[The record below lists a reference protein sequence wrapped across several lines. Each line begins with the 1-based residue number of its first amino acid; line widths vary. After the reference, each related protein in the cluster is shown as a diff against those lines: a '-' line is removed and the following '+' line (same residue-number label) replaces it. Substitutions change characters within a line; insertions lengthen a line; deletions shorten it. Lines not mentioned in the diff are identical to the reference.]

1 MEVDMENR
9 DNFVDVKIEQ
19 ELQASYLDYAMSVII
34 GRALPDI
41 RDGLKPV
48 QRRILYAMLELGM
61 EPNKPYKKSARVV
74 GEVLGKYHPHG
85 DAPVYE
91 ALVRMVQNFTLR
103 YPLVDGHG
111 NFGSIDGDEPAA
123 MRYTEVKLAPIA
135 MELLKDIDKDTV
147 DFMPNFDES
156 LKEPVVLPAGF
167 PNVLVNG
174 SSGIAVGM
182 ATNIPPHNLKEVI
195 DALIYLIDHPEA
207 TVGDLMRYLPGPDFP
222 SGGIIRGKKGII
234 DTYTT
239 GRGRITLE
247 GKTEIEEHRGRK
259 NLVIKELPY
268 QVNKAVLIEKIAG
281 LIKEHKITGVQNIRD
296 ESDRE
301 GMRVVIELKKEAVP
315 QVVIN
320 QLYKHTAL
328 RITYGSIMLVIS
340 DGVPKVMPLDEML
353 REFLEFRKDVV
364 RRRTTF
370 DLNKAKSRAHIL
382 EGLLI
387 ALDHID
393 EIISLIRSSKDVD
406 AARRGLMENFDLS
419 KEQAQAILDL
429 RLQRL
434 TALEREKVEE
444 EYKEVTDTIRHLE
457 AILADEALLLGV
469 IREELSLISRKFH
482 QPRRT
487 IIGED
492 IESETD
498 EEDLLHNVDILITLT
513 ERGYIK
519 RLPLD
524 TYRKQR
530 RGGKG
535 IIGMETK
542 DDRVSKTIAAKEL
555 DKILFFSDRGLVYQ
569 LKGYQIPVSSRQAR
583 GTSIS
588 LILPVKDE
596 EKITAI
602 FPVPEDLDTFGKIV
616 MVTSKGTIKLA
627 NLKEYVD
634 PPNRGKIAISLQDG
648 DSLVGVE
655 ALMGDEDLILV
666 SNKGQLARF
675 SVDSLREMGRTARGV
690 RGMRLD
696 PDDFVI
702 DVETFEPGK
711 YLLFITKAGYG
722 VKIALDDIPQKKSR
736 GIKGVKGLKFR
747 KGDGLAD
754 ILKVGEDDEI
764 VIVTALGKTIRIA
777 VKGIRQIGRNNGVGM
792 KIMSLDDGD
801 YVQSAALVENELEDE
816 I

>member
-1 MEVDMENR
+1 MENR

-542 DDRVSKTIAAKEL
+542 DDRVSKTIAA
-555 DKILFFSDRGLVYQ
+555 
-569 LKGYQIPVSSRQAR
+569 
-583 GTSIS
+583 
-588 LILPVKDE
+588 
-596 EKITAI
+596 
-602 FPVPEDLDTFGKIV
+602 
-616 MVTSKGTIKLA
+616 
-627 NLKEYVD
+627 
-634 PPNRGKIAISLQDG
+634 
-648 DSLVGVE
+648 
-655 ALMGDEDLILV
+655 
-666 SNKGQLARF
+666 
-675 SVDSLREMGRTARGV
+675 
-690 RGMRLD
+690 
-696 PDDFVI
+696 
-702 DVETFEPGK
+702 
-711 YLLFITKAGYG
+711 
-722 VKIALDDIPQKKSR
+722 
-736 GIKGVKGLKFR
+736 
-747 KGDGLAD
+747 
-754 ILKVGEDDEI
+754 
-764 VIVTALGKTIRIA
+764 
-777 VKGIRQIGRNNGVGM
+777 
-792 KIMSLDDGD
+792 
-801 YVQSAALVENELEDE
+801 
-816 I
+816 

>member
-1 MEVDMENR
+1 MENKG
-9 DNFVDVKIEQ
+9 NFIDIRIEQ

-34 GRALPDI
+34 GRALPDV

-85 DAPVYE
+85 DVPVYE
-91 ALVRMVQNFTLR
+91 ALVRMVQDFTLR

-111 NFGSIDGDEPAA
+111 NFGSVDGDEPAA
-123 MRYTEVKLAPIA
+123 MRYTEVRLAPIA
-135 MELLKDIDKDTV
+135 MELLKDIEKETV

-174 SSGIAVGM
+174 SYGIAVGM

-195 DALIYLIDHPEA
+195 DALIYLIDHPDA
-207 TVGDLMRYLPGPDFP
+207 TVCDLMKYIPGPDFP
-222 SGGIIRGKKGII
+222 TGGIIRGKKGII

-239 GRGRITLE
+239 GKGHIVIE
-247 GKTEIEEHRGRK
+247 GKIEIEEHRGK
-259 NLVIKELPY
+259 QNIIIKELPY

-296 ESDRE
+296 ESDRD
-301 GMRVVIELKKEAVP
+301 GMRVVIELKKEAIP

-328 RITYGSIMLVIS
+328 RTTYGSIMLVIS
-340 DGVPKVMPLDEML
+340 NGVPKVMALDEML
-353 REFLEFRKDVV
+353 REFLNFRKEIVI
-364 RRRTTF
+364 RRTTF
-370 DLNKAKSRAHIL
+370 DLNKAKARAHIL

-393 EIISLIRSSKDVD
+393 EVIALIRSSKDVET
-406 AARRGLMENFDLS
+406 ARNGLMTRFNLS
-419 KEQAQAILDL
+419 REQAQAILDM

-434 TALEREKVEE
+434 TALEREKVEQ
-444 EYKEVTDTIRHLE
+444 EYKEVTDTIRYLE
-457 AILADEALLLGV
+457 SILSDEHLLLGV
-469 IREELSLISRKFH
+469 IKEELLAISKKFN

-487 IIGED
+487 VIGED
-492 IESETD
+492 IKKETD

-513 ERGYIK
+513 EKGYIK
-519 RLPLD
+519 RLPLE

-535 IIGMETK
+535 IIGLEAK
-542 DDRVSKTIAAKEL
+542 DDRVFQTIVAKEL
-555 DKILFFSDRGLVYQ
+555 DKILFFSNRGVVYQ
-569 LKGYQIPVSSRQAR
+569 LKGYQIPASSRQAK
-583 GTSIS
+583 GTAISI
-588 LILPVKDE
+588 LLPIKED

-616 MVTSKGTIKLA
+616 MVTSKGIVKLS

-634 PPNRGKIAISLQDG
+634 PPSRGKIAISLQEG

-666 SNKGQLARF
+666 SKKGQIARF
-675 SVDSLREMGRTARGV
+675 SVASLREMSRTARGV
-690 RGMRLD
+690 RGMKLD
-696 PDDFVI
+696 GEDYVV
-702 DVETFEPGK
+702 DVETFETGK
-711 YLLFITKAGYG
+711 SLLFVTKAGYG
-722 VKIALDDIPQKKSR
+722 VKINLEDIPQKKSR
-736 GIKGVKGLKFR
+736 GIKGVRGLKFR

-754 ILKVGEDDEI
+754 VIKVGEEDEI
-764 VIVTALGKTIRIA
+764 VIMTALGKTIRLT
-777 VKGIRQIGRNNGVGM
+777 VKEIRQVGRNTSFGVR
-792 KIMSLDDGD
+792 IMSLDEGD
-801 YVQSAALVENELEDE
+801 YVQSVALVENEM
-816 I
+816 

>member
-1 MEVDMENR
+1 MENKG
-9 DNFVDVKIEQ
+9 NFIDIRIEQ

-34 GRALPDI
+34 GRALPDV

-85 DAPVYE
+85 DVPVYE
-91 ALVRMVQNFTLR
+91 ALVRMVQDFTLR

-111 NFGSIDGDEPAA
+111 NFGSVDGDEPAA
-123 MRYTEVKLAPIA
+123 MRYTEVRLAPIA
-135 MELLKDIDKDTV
+135 MELLKDIEKETV

-174 SSGIAVGM
+174 SYGIAVGM

-195 DALIYLIDHPEA
+195 DALIYLIDHPDA
-207 TVGDLMRYLPGPDFP
+207 TVGDLMKYIQGPDFP
-222 SGGIIRGKKGII
+222 TGGIIRGKKGII

-239 GRGRITLE
+239 GKGHIVIE
-247 GKTEIEEHRGRK
+247 GKVEIEEHRGK
-259 NLVIKELPY
+259 QNIIIKELPY

-296 ESDRE
+296 ESDRD
-301 GMRVVIELKKEAVP
+301 GMRVVIELKKDAIP

-328 RITYGSIMLVIS
+328 RTTYGSIMLVIS
-340 DGVPKVMPLDEML
+340 NGVPKVMALDEML
-353 REFLEFRKDVV
+353 REFLNFRKEVV
-364 RRRTTF
+364 IRRTTF
-370 DLNKAKSRAHIL
+370 DLNKAKARAHIL

-393 EIISLIRSSKDVD
+393 EVIALIRSSKDVET
-406 AARRGLMENFDLS
+406 ARNGLMTRFNLS
-419 KEQAQAILDL
+419 REQAQAILDM

-434 TALEREKVEE
+434 TALEREKVEQ
-444 EYKEVTDTIRHLE
+444 EYKEVTDTIRYLE
-457 AILADEALLLGV
+457 SILSDEHLLLGV
-469 IREELSLISRKFH
+469 IKEELLAISKKFN

-487 IIGED
+487 VIGED
-492 IESETD
+492 IKKETD

-513 ERGYIK
+513 EKGYIK
-519 RLPLD
+519 RLPLE

-535 IIGMETK
+535 IIGLEAK
-542 DDRVSKTIAAKEL
+542 DDRVFQTIVAKEL
-555 DKILFFSDRGLVYQ
+555 DKILFFSNRGVVYQ
-569 LKGYQIPVSSRQAR
+569 LKGYQIPASSRQAK
-583 GTSIS
+583 GTAISI
-588 LILPVKDE
+588 LLPIKED

-616 MVTSKGTIKLA
+616 MVTSKGIVKLS

-634 PPNRGKIAISLQDG
+634 PPSRGKIAISLQEG

-666 SNKGQLARF
+666 SKKGQIARF
-675 SVDSLREMGRTARGV
+675 SVASLREMSRTARGV
-690 RGMRLD
+690 RGMKLD
-696 PDDFVI
+696 GEDYVV
-702 DVETFEPGK
+702 DVETFETGK
-711 YLLFITKAGYG
+711 SLLFVTKAGYG
-722 VKIALDDIPQKKSR
+722 VKINLEDIPQKKSR
-736 GIKGVKGLKFR
+736 GIKGVRGLKFR

-754 ILKVGEDDEI
+754 VIKVGEEDEI
-764 VIVTALGKTIRIA
+764 VIMTALGKTIRLT
-777 VKGIRQIGRNNGVGM
+777 VKEIRQVGRNTSVGVR
-792 KIMSLDDGD
+792 IMSLDEGD
-801 YVQSAALVENELEDE
+801 YVQSVALVENEM
-816 I
+816 

>member
-1 MEVDMENR
+1 MENKGR
-9 DNFVDVKIEQ
+9 FIDVRIEQ

-34 GRALPDI
+34 GRALPDV

-85 DAPVYE
+85 DIPVYD
-91 ALVRMVQNFTLR
+91 ALVRMVQDFTLR

-111 NFGSIDGDEPAA
+111 NFGSVDGDEPAA
-123 MRYTEVKLAPIA
+123 MRYTEVRLAPIA
-135 MELLKDIDKDTV
+135 MELLRDIEKETV

-174 SSGIAVGM
+174 SYGIAVGM
-182 ATNIPPHNLKEVI
+182 ATNIPPHNLKEVT
-195 DALIYLIDHPEA
+195 DALIYLIDHPDA
-207 TVGDLMRYLPGPDFP
+207 TVSDLMRYIPGPDFP
-222 SGGIIRGKKGII
+222 TGGIIRGKKGII

-239 GRGRITLE
+239 GKGYIVIE
-247 GKTEIEEHRGRK
+247 GKLEIEEHRGKR
-259 NLVIKELPY
+259 NIVIKELPY
-268 QVNKAVLIEKIAG
+268 QVNKAALIEKIAG

-296 ESDRE
+296 ESDRD
-301 GMRVVIELKKEAVP
+301 GMRVVIELKKEAIP

-320 QLYKHTAL
+320 QLYKHTSL
-328 RITYGSIMLVIS
+328 RITYGSNMLVIS
-340 DGVPKVMPLDEML
+340 NGVPKVMPLDELL
-353 REFLEFRKDVV
+353 REFLNFRKEVV
-364 RRRTTF
+364 IRRTIF
-370 DLNKAKSRAHIL
+370 DLNKARARAHIL

-393 EIISLIRSSKDVD
+393 EVIALIRGSKDVD
-406 AARRGLMENFDLS
+406 TARDGLMTRFNLS
-419 KEQAQAILDL
+419 REQSQAILDM

-444 EYKEVTDTIRHLE
+444 EYGEVTDTIRHLE
-457 AILADEALLLGV
+457 GILNDERLLLGV
-469 IREELSLISRKFH
+469 IKEELLAISKRFN

-492 IESETD
+492 IKKETD
-498 EEDLLHNVDILITLT
+498 EEDLLHNVDIFITLT
-513 ERGYIK
+513 EKGYIK

-535 IIGMETK
+535 IIGLEAK
-542 DDRVSKTIAAKEL
+542 DDRVFQTIVAKEL
-555 DKILFFSDRGLVYQ
+555 DKILFFSNRGVVYQ
-569 LKGYQIPVSSRQAR
+569 LKGYQIPTATRQSR
-583 GTSIS
+583 GTAISI
-588 LILPVKDE
+588 LLPIRED

-616 MVTSKGTIKLA
+616 MVTSKGIVKLS
-627 NLKEYVD
+627 NLKEYID
-634 PPNRGKIAISLQDG
+634 PPTRGKIAISLQDG
-648 DSLVGVE
+648 DNLVGVE

-666 SNKGQLARF
+666 SKKGQIARF
-675 SVDSLREMGRTARGV
+675 SVSSLREMGRTARGV

-696 PDDFVI
+696 SEDYIV
-702 DVETFEPGK
+702 DVETFEAGK
-711 YLLFITKAGYG
+711 YLLFVTKGGYG
-722 VKIALDDIPQKKSR
+722 VKIRLEDIPQKKNR

-747 KGDGLAD
+747 KGDELAD
-754 ILKVGEDDEI
+754 IIKVGEDDEI
-764 VIVTALGKTIRIA
+764 VIMTALGKTIRLP
-777 VKGIRQIGRNNGVGM
+777 VKEIRQVGRNTSAGV
-792 KIMSLDDGD
+792 KIMSLDEND
-801 YVQSAALVENELEDE
+801 YVQSVALVGNE

>member
-1 MEVDMENR
+1 MMEDKGNIIGVR
-9 DNFVDVKIEQ
+9 IEE

-85 DAPVYE
+85 DAPVYD
-91 ALVRMVQNFTLR
+91 ALVRMVQDFTLR
-103 YPLVDGHG
+103 HPLVDGHG

-123 MRYTEVKLAPIA
+123 MRYTEVRLAPIA
-135 MELLKDIDKDTV
+135 IELLKDIDKDTV

-167 PNVLVNG
+167 PNVIVNG

-195 DALIYLIDHPEA
+195 DALIYLIDNPSA
-207 TVGDLMRYLPGPDFP
+207 TVNDLMRFIPGPDFP
-222 SGGIIRGKKGII
+222 SGGVIRGRKGII

-239 GRGRITLE
+239 GRGHIVLE
-247 GKTEIEEHRGRK
+247 GRVEIEEHRGRR
-259 NLVIKELPY
+259 NIIITELPY

-281 LIKEHKITGVQNIRD
+281 LIKDHKITGVQNIRD

-301 GMRVVIELKKEAVP
+301 GMRVVIELKKEAIP

-340 DGVPKVMPLDEML
+340 NGIPRIMPLDEIL
-353 REFLEFRKDVV
+353 REFLSFRKEVI
-364 RRRTTF
+364 RRRTNY
-370 DLNKAKSRAHIL
+370 DLNKAKARAHIL

-387 ALDHID
+387 ALDHLD
-393 EIISLIRSSKDVD
+393 EVITLIRNSRDVES
-406 AARRGLMENFDLS
+406 ARNGLMANFNLS

-444 EYKEVTDTIRHLE
+444 EYREVSETIKSLE
-457 AILADEALLLGV
+457 AILNDERILLNV
-469 IREELSLISRKFH
+469 IKEELLAISKKFA
-482 QPRRT
+482 QPRKT
-487 IIGED
+487 IISED
-492 IESETD
+492 IKEEAK
-498 EEDLLHNVDILITLT
+498 EEDLLHNIDILITLT

-519 RLPLD
+519 RTPLA

-535 IIGMETK
+535 IIGLETK
-542 DDRVSKTIAAKEL
+542 EDRVAQTIVAKEL
-555 DKILFFSDRGLVYQ
+555 DKILLFSDRGVVYQ
-569 LKGYQIPVSSRQAR
+569 LKGYQIPAASRQAK
-583 GTSIS
+583 GTPIS
-588 LILPVKDE
+588 LLLPVKE
-596 EKITAI
+596 EERITAL
-602 FPVPEDLDTFGKIV
+602 FPVPEDLDTFGKII
-616 MVTSKGTIKLA
+616 MVTGKGLVKLS
-627 NLKEYVD
+627 NLREYVD
-634 PPNRGKIAISLQDG
+634 PPSKGKIAISLQEG
-648 DSLVGVE
+648 DRLVGVK

-666 SNKGQLARF
+666 SNRGYLARF
-675 SVDSLREMGRTARGV
+675 STASLREMGRTAKGV
-690 RGMRLD
+690 RGIKLEEGD
-696 PDDFVI
+696 TVI
-702 DVETFEPGK
+702 DVETYEPEK
-711 YLLFITKAGYG
+711 SLLFITKMGYG
-722 VKIALDDIPQKKSR
+722 VKIRLDDIPQKKNR
-736 GIKGVKGLKFR
+736 GIKGVKGLKLR
-747 KGDGLAD
+747 EGDELAD
-754 ILKVGEDDEI
+754 VIKVGEDDEI
-764 VIVTALGKTIRIA
+764 VIMSALGKTIRMV
-777 VKGIRQIGRNNGVGM
+777 VKDIRQVGRNSSIGIRLM
-792 KIMSLDDGD
+792 TLEEKDS
-801 YVQSAALVENELEDE
+801 VQSVALVESEDE
-816 I
+816 

>member
-1 MEVDMENR
+1 MENKG
-9 DNFVDVKIEQ
+9 NLINVKIEE

-85 DAPVYE
+85 DVPVYD
-91 ALVRMVQNFTLR
+91 ALVRMVQDFTLR

-123 MRYTEVKLAPIA
+123 MRYTEVRLAPIA

-207 TVGDLMRYLPGPDFP
+207 TVGDLMKYIPGPDFP

-239 GRGRITLE
+239 GRGHIVLE
-247 GKTEIEEHRGRK
+247 GKVEIEEHRGK
-259 NLVIKELPY
+259 TSIIIKELPY
-268 QVNKAVLIEKIAG
+268 QVNKSVLIEKIAR

-301 GMRVVIELKKEAVP
+301 GMRVVIELKKEAIP

-328 RITYGSIMLVIS
+328 RTTYGSIMLMICN
-340 DGVPKVMPLDEML
+340 GIPRVMPLDEIL
-353 REFLEFRKDVV
+353 REFLNFRKEVV

-370 DLNKAKSRAHIL
+370 DLNKAKARAHIL

-393 EIISLIRSSKDVD
+393 EVIALIRSSKDVET
-406 AARRGLMENFDLS
+406 ARNGLIENFNLS
-419 KEQAQAILDL
+419 REQAQAILDL

-434 TALEREKVEE
+434 TALEREKVED
-444 EYKEVTDTIRHLE
+444 EYREVTDTIRHLE
-457 AILADEALLLGV
+457 AILSDESLLLSV
-469 IREELSLISRKFH
+469 IKEELLLISKKYH
-482 QPRRT
+482 EPRRT
-487 IIGED
+487 VIGED
-492 IESETD
+492 IKKETD

-513 ERGYIK
+513 EKGYIK

-535 IIGMETK
+535 IIGLEAK
-542 DDRVSKTIAAKEL
+542 DDRVSKTIVAKEL
-555 DKILFFSDRGLVYQ
+555 DKILFFSNRGIVYQ

-583 GTSIS
+583 GTSMS
-588 LILPVKDE
+588 LLLPIKED

-616 MVTSKGTIKLA
+616 MVTSKGTVKLS
-627 NLKEYVD
+627 NLREYVD
-634 PPNRGKIAISLQDG
+634 PPNRGKIAISLQEG

-666 SNKGQLARF
+666 TNKGYLARF
-675 SVDSLREMGRTARGV
+675 SVSSLREMGRSARGV
-690 RGMRLD
+690 RGVKLEPGD
-696 PDDFVI
+696 SVI
-702 DVETFEPGK
+702 DVETYERGK
-711 YLLFITKAGYG
+711 FLLFITKAGYG
-722 VKIALDDIPQKKSR
+722 VKISLDDIPQKKNR

-747 KGDGLAD
+747 KGDELAD
-754 ILKVGEDDEI
+754 IIKVGEEDEI
-764 VIVTALGKTIRIA
+764 VVMSALGKTIRLT
-777 VKGIRQIGRNNGVGM
+777 VNSIRQVGRNSSVGI
-792 KIMSLDDGD
+792 KVMSLDEGD
-801 YVQSAALVENELEDE
+801 YVQCVALVEKDLDDE
-816 I
+816 V

>member
-1 MEVDMENR
+1 MENKG
-9 DNFVDVKIEQ
+9 NFIDIRIEQ

-34 GRALPDI
+34 GRALPDV

-85 DAPVYE
+85 DVPVYE
-91 ALVRMVQNFTLR
+91 ALVRMVQDFTLR

-111 NFGSIDGDEPAA
+111 NFGSVDGDEPAA
-123 MRYTEVKLAPIA
+123 MRYTEVRLAPIA
-135 MELLKDIDKDTV
+135 MELLKDIEKETV

-174 SSGIAVGM
+174 SYGIAVGM

-195 DALIYLIDHPEA
+195 DALIYLIDHPDA
-207 TVGDLMRYLPGPDFP
+207 TVGDLMKYIQGPDFP
-222 SGGIIRGKKGII
+222 TGGIIRGKKGII

-239 GRGRITLE
+239 GKGHIVIE
-247 GKTEIEEHRGRK
+247 GKVEIEEHRGK
-259 NLVIKELPY
+259 QNIIIKELPY

-296 ESDRE
+296 ESDRD
-301 GMRVVIELKKEAVP
+301 GMRVVIELKKDAIP

-328 RITYGSIMLVIS
+328 RTTYGSIMLVIS
-340 DGVPKVMPLDEML
+340 NGVPKIMPLDEIL
-353 REFLEFRKDVV
+353 REFLNFRKEVV
-364 RRRTTF
+364 IRRTTF
-370 DLNKAKSRAHIL
+370 DLNKAKARAHIL
-382 EGLLI
+382 EGLLV

-393 EIISLIRSSKDVD
+393 EVIALIRSSKDVET
-406 AARRGLMENFDLS
+406 ARNGLMTRFNLS
-419 KEQAQAILDL
+419 REQAQAILDM

-434 TALEREKVEE
+434 TALEREKVEQ
-444 EYKEVTDTIRHLE
+444 EYKEVTDTIRYLE
-457 AILADEALLLGV
+457 SILSDEHLLLGV
-469 IREELSLISRKFH
+469 IKEELLAISKKFN

-487 IIGED
+487 VIGED
-492 IESETD
+492 IKKETD

-513 ERGYIK
+513 EKGYIK
-519 RLPLD
+519 RLPLE

-535 IIGMETK
+535 IIGLEAK
-542 DDRVSKTIAAKEL
+542 DDRVFQTIVAKEL
-555 DKILFFSDRGLVYQ
+555 DKILFFSNRGVVYQ
-569 LKGYQIPVSSRQAR
+569 LKGYQIPASSRQAK
-583 GTSIS
+583 GTAISI
-588 LILPVKDE
+588 LLPIKED

-616 MVTSKGTIKLA
+616 MVTSKGIVKLS

-634 PPNRGKIAISLQDG
+634 PPSRGKIAISLQEG

-666 SNKGQLARF
+666 SKKGQIARF
-675 SVDSLREMGRTARGV
+675 SVASLREMSRTARGV
-690 RGMRLD
+690 RGMKLD
-696 PDDFVI
+696 GEDYVV
-702 DVETFEPGK
+702 DVETFETGK
-711 YLLFITKAGYG
+711 SLLFVTKAGYG
-722 VKIALDDIPQKKSR
+722 VKINLEDIPQKKSR
-736 GIKGVKGLKFR
+736 GIKGVRGLKFR

-754 ILKVGEDDEI
+754 VIKVGEEDEI
-764 VIVTALGKTIRIA
+764 VIMTALGKTIRLT
-777 VKGIRQIGRNNGVGM
+777 VKEIRQVGRNTSVGVR
-792 KIMSLDDGD
+792 IMSLDEGD
-801 YVQSAALVENELEDE
+801 YVQSVALVENEM
-816 I
+816 

>member
-1 MEVDMENR
+1 MENKG
-9 DNFVDVKIEQ
+9 NFIDIRIEQ

-34 GRALPDI
+34 GRALPDV

-85 DAPVYE
+85 DVPVYE
-91 ALVRMVQNFTLR
+91 ALVRMVQDFTLR

-111 NFGSIDGDEPAA
+111 NFGSVDGDEPAA
-123 MRYTEVKLAPIA
+123 MRYTEVRLAPIA
-135 MELLKDIDKDTV
+135 MELLKDIEKETV

-174 SSGIAVGM
+174 SYGIAVGM

-195 DALIYLIDHPEA
+195 DALIYLIDHPDA
-207 TVGDLMRYLPGPDFP
+207 TVCDLMKYIPGPDFP
-222 SGGIIRGKKGII
+222 TGGIIRGKKGII

-239 GRGRITLE
+239 GKGHIVIE
-247 GKTEIEEHRGRK
+247 GKIEIEEHRGK
-259 NLVIKELPY
+259 QNIIIKELPY

-296 ESDRE
+296 ESDRD
-301 GMRVVIELKKEAVP
+301 GMRVVIELKKEAIP

-328 RITYGSIMLVIS
+328 RTTYGSIMLVIS
-340 DGVPKVMPLDEML
+340 NGVPKVMALDEML
-353 REFLEFRKDVV
+353 REFLNFRKEIVI
-364 RRRTTF
+364 RRTTF
-370 DLNKAKSRAHIL
+370 DLNKAKARAHIL

-393 EIISLIRSSKDVD
+393 EVIALIRSSKDVET
-406 AARRGLMENFDLS
+406 ARNGLMTRFNLS
-419 KEQAQAILDL
+419 REQAQAILDM

-434 TALEREKVEE
+434 TALEREKVEQ
-444 EYKEVTDTIRHLE
+444 EYKEVTDTIRYLE
-457 AILADEALLLGV
+457 SILSDEHLLLGV
-469 IREELSLISRKFH
+469 IKEELLAISKKFN

-487 IIGED
+487 VIGED
-492 IESETD
+492 IKKETD

-513 ERGYIK
+513 EKGYIK
-519 RLPLD
+519 RLPLE

-535 IIGMETK
+535 IIGLEAK
-542 DDRVSKTIAAKEL
+542 DDRVFQTIVAKEL
-555 DKILFFSDRGLVYQ
+555 DKILFFSNRGVVYQ
-569 LKGYQIPVSSRQAR
+569 LKGYQIPASSRQAK
-583 GTSIS
+583 GTAISI
-588 LILPVKDE
+588 LLPIKED

-616 MVTSKGTIKLA
+616 MVTSKGIVKLS

-634 PPNRGKIAISLQDG
+634 PPSRGKIAISLQEG

-666 SNKGQLARF
+666 SKKGQIARF
-675 SVDSLREMGRTARGV
+675 SVASLREMSRTARGV
-690 RGMRLD
+690 RGMKLD
-696 PDDFVI
+696 GEDYVV
-702 DVETFEPGK
+702 DVETFETGK
-711 YLLFITKAGYG
+711 SLLFVTKAGYG
-722 VKIALDDIPQKKSR
+722 VKINLEDIPQKKSR
-736 GIKGVKGLKFR
+736 GIKGVRGLKFR

-754 ILKVGEDDEI
+754 VIKVGEEDEI
-764 VIVTALGKTIRIA
+764 VIMTALGKTIRLT
-777 VKGIRQIGRNNGVGM
+777 VKEIRQVGRNTSVGVR
-792 KIMSLDDGD
+792 IMSLDEGD
-801 YVQSAALVENELEDE
+801 YVQSVALVENEM
-816 I
+816 

>member
-1 MEVDMENR
+1 MENKG
-9 DNFVDVKIEQ
+9 NFIDIRIEQ

-34 GRALPDI
+34 GRALPDV

-85 DAPVYE
+85 DVPVYE
-91 ALVRMVQNFTLR
+91 ALVRMVQDFTLR

-111 NFGSIDGDEPAA
+111 NFGSVDGDEPAA
-123 MRYTEVKLAPIA
+123 MRYTEVRLAPIA
-135 MELLKDIDKDTV
+135 MELLKDIEKETV

-174 SSGIAVGM
+174 SYGIAVGM

-195 DALIYLIDHPEA
+195 DALIYLIDHPDA
-207 TVGDLMRYLPGPDFP
+207 TVCDLMKYIPGPDFP
-222 SGGIIRGKKGII
+222 TGGIIRGKKGII

-239 GRGRITLE
+239 GKGHIVIE
-247 GKTEIEEHRGRK
+247 GKIEIEEHRGK
-259 NLVIKELPY
+259 QNIIIKELPY

-301 GMRVVIELKKEAVP
+301 GMRVVIELKKEAIP

-328 RITYGSIMLVIS
+328 RTTYGSIMLVIS
-340 DGVPKVMPLDEML
+340 NGVPKVMALDEML
-353 REFLEFRKDVV
+353 REFLNFRKEIVI
-364 RRRTTF
+364 RRTTF
-370 DLNKAKSRAHIL
+370 DLNKAKARAHIL

-393 EIISLIRSSKDVD
+393 EVIALIRSSKDVET
-406 AARRGLMENFDLS
+406 ARNGLMTRFNLS
-419 KEQAQAILDL
+419 REQAQAILDM

-434 TALEREKVEE
+434 TALEREKVEQ
-444 EYKEVTDTIRHLE
+444 EYKEVTDTIRYLE
-457 AILADEALLLGV
+457 SILSDEHLLLG
-469 IREELSLISRKFH
+469 IIKEELLAISKKFN

-487 IIGED
+487 VIGED
-492 IESETD
+492 IKKETD

-513 ERGYIK
+513 EKGYIK
-519 RLPLD
+519 RLPLE

-535 IIGMETK
+535 IIGLEAK
-542 DDRVSKTIAAKEL
+542 DDRVFQTIVAKEL
-555 DKILFFSDRGLVYQ
+555 DKILFFSNRGVVYQ
-569 LKGYQIPVSSRQAR
+569 LKGYQIPASSRQAK
-583 GTSIS
+583 GTAISI
-588 LILPVKDE
+588 LLPIKED

-616 MVTSKGTIKLA
+616 MVTSKGIVKLS

-634 PPNRGKIAISLQDG
+634 PPSRGKIAISLQEG

-666 SNKGQLARF
+666 SKKGQIARF
-675 SVDSLREMGRTARGV
+675 SVASLREMSRTARGV
-690 RGMRLD
+690 RGMKLD
-696 PDDFVI
+696 GEDYVV
-702 DVETFEPGK
+702 DVETFETGK
-711 YLLFITKAGYG
+711 SLLFVTKAGYG
-722 VKIALDDIPQKKSR
+722 VKINLEDIPQKKSR
-736 GIKGVKGLKFR
+736 GIKGVRGLKFR

-754 ILKVGEDDEI
+754 VIKVGEEDEI
-764 VIVTALGKTIRIA
+764 VIMTALGKTIRLT
-777 VKGIRQIGRNNGVGM
+777 VKEIRQVGRNTSVGVR
-792 KIMSLDDGD
+792 IMSLDEGD
-801 YVQSAALVENELEDE
+801 YVQSVALVENEM
-816 I
+816 

>member
-1 MEVDMENR
+1 MEDKGNIIGVR
-9 DNFVDVKIEQ
+9 IEE

-91 ALVRMVQNFTLR
+91 ALVRMVQDFTLR
-103 YPLVDGHG
+103 HPLVDGHG

-123 MRYTEVKLAPIA
+123 MRYTEVRLAPIA

-195 DALIYLIDHPEA
+195 DALVYLIDNPSA
-207 TVGDLMRYLPGPDFP
+207 TVNDLMRYIPGPDFP

-239 GRGRITLE
+239 GRGHIVLE
-247 GKTEIEEHRGRK
+247 GKIEIEEHRGRR

-268 QVNKAVLIEKIAG
+268 QVNKAVLIEKIAS
-281 LIKEHKITGVQNIRD
+281 LIKDHKITGVQNIRD

-301 GMRVVIELKKEAVP
+301 GMRVVIELKKEAIP

-340 DGVPKVMPLDEML
+340 NGIPRTMPLDEML
-353 REFLEFRKDVV
+353 REFLAFRKEVV
-364 RRRTTF
+364 RRRTVYE
-370 DLNKAKSRAHIL
+370 LNRARAKAHIL

-387 ALDHID
+387 ALDHLD
-393 EIISLIRSSKDVD
+393 EVITLIRNSRDVES
-406 AARRGLMENFDLS
+406 ARNGLMSNFNLS
-419 KEQAQAILDL
+419 REQAQAILDL

-434 TALEREKVEE
+434 TALERTKVEE
-444 EYKEVTDTIRHLE
+444 EYKEVSEMIKSLE
-457 AILADEALLLGV
+457 AILNDEKILLNV
-469 IREELSLISRKFH
+469 IKEELLSISKRFA

-487 IIGED
+487 IISED
-492 IESETD
+492 LKEEAK
-498 EEDLLHNVDILITLT
+498 EEDLLHNIDILITLT

-519 RLPLD
+519 RTPLA

-535 IIGMETK
+535 IIGLEAK
-542 DDRVSKTIAAKEL
+542 EDRVAQTIVAKEL
-555 DKILFFSDRGLVYQ
+555 DKILFFSDRGVVYQ
-569 LKGYQIPVSSRQAR
+569 LKGYQIPIASRQAK
-583 GTSIS
+583 GISIS
-588 LILPVKDE
+588 LLLPVKEE
-596 EKITAI
+596 EKITAL

-616 MVTSKGTIKLA
+616 MVTSNGLVKLS
-627 NLKEYVD
+627 NLREYVD
-634 PPNRGKIAISLQDG
+634 PPSKGKIAISLQEG
-648 DSLVGVE
+648 DRLVGVK

-666 SNKGQLARF
+666 SNKGFLARF
-675 SVDSLREMGRTARGV
+675 SVSSLREMGRTARGV
-690 RGMRLD
+690 KGIKLEEGD
-696 PDDFVI
+696 KVI
-702 DVETFEPGK
+702 DVETYEPEK
-711 YLLFITKAGYG
+711 SLLFITRMGYG
-722 VKIALDDIPQKKSR
+722 VKIRLDDIPQKKSR
-736 GIKGVKGLKFR
+736 GIKGVKGLKLR
-747 KGDGLAD
+747 SGDELAD
-754 ILKVGEDDEI
+754 VIKVGEDDEI
-764 VIVTALGKTIRIA
+764 VIMSALGKTIRLV
-777 VKGIRQIGRNNGVGM
+777 VKEIRQVGRNSSVGIRL
-792 KIMSLDDGD
+792 MSLEEGD
-801 YVQSAALVENELEDE
+801 SVQSVALVGNEEEDE
-816 I
+816 

>member
-1 MEVDMENR
+1 MENR

-207 TVGDLMRYLPGPDFP
+207 TVGDLMRYLPGPDF

-469 IREELSLISRKFH
+469 IR
-482 QPRRT
+482 
-487 IIGED
+487 
-492 IESETD
+492 
-498 EEDLLHNVDILITLT
+498 
-513 ERGYIK
+513 
-519 RLPLD
+519 
-524 TYRKQR
+524 
-530 RGGKG
+530 
-535 IIGMETK
+535 
-542 DDRVSKTIAAKEL
+542 
-555 DKILFFSDRGLVYQ
+555 
-569 LKGYQIPVSSRQAR
+569 
-583 GTSIS
+583 
-588 LILPVKDE
+588 
-596 EKITAI
+596 
-602 FPVPEDLDTFGKIV
+602 
-616 MVTSKGTIKLA
+616 
-627 NLKEYVD
+627 
-634 PPNRGKIAISLQDG
+634 
-648 DSLVGVE
+648 
-655 ALMGDEDLILV
+655 
-666 SNKGQLARF
+666 
-675 SVDSLREMGRTARGV
+675 
-690 RGMRLD
+690 
-696 PDDFVI
+696 
-702 DVETFEPGK
+702 
-711 YLLFITKAGYG
+711 
-722 VKIALDDIPQKKSR
+722 KS
-736 GIKGVKGLKFR
+736 
-747 KGDGLAD
+747 
-754 ILKVGEDDEI
+754 
-764 VIVTALGKTIRIA
+764 
-777 VKGIRQIGRNNGVGM
+777 
-792 KIMSLDDGD
+792 
-801 YVQSAALVENELEDE
+801 YH
-816 I
+816 

>member
-1 MEVDMENR
+1 MEENKGSIIG
-9 DNFVDVKIEQ
+9 VKIEE

-85 DAPVYE
+85 DAPVYD
-91 ALVRMVQNFTLR
+91 ALVRMVQDFTLR
-103 YPLVDGHG
+103 HPLVDGHG

-123 MRYTEVKLAPIA
+123 MRYTEVRLAPIA

-156 LKEPVVLPAGF
+156 LKEPIVLPAGF

-182 ATNIPPHNLKEVI
+182 ATNIPPHNLREVI
-195 DALIYLIDHPEA
+195 DALIYLIDNPSA
-207 TVGDLMRYLPGPDFP
+207 TVNDLMRYIPGPDFP

-234 DTYTT
+234 DTYTK
-239 GRGRITLE
+239 GRGHIVLE
-247 GKTEIEEHRGRK
+247 GKVEIEEHRGRR
-259 NLVIKELPY
+259 NLIITELPY

-281 LIKEHKITGVQNIRD
+281 LIKDRKITGVQNIRD

-301 GMRVVIELKKEAVP
+301 GMRIVIELRKEAIP

-340 DGVPKVMPLDEML
+340 DGIPRTMPLDEIL
-353 REFLEFRKDVV
+353 KEFLSFRKEVV
-364 RRRTTF
+364 RRRTIY
-370 DLNKAKSRAHIL
+370 DLNKAKARAHIL

-387 ALDHID
+387 ALDYLD
-393 EIISLIRSSKDVD
+393 EVITLIRNSRDVES
-406 AARRGLMENFDLS
+406 ARNGLMTNFNLS
-419 KEQAQAILDL
+419 REQAQAILDL

-434 TALEREKVEE
+434 TALERERVEE
-444 EYKEVTDTIRHLE
+444 EYKEVSEVIKSLE
-457 AILADEALLLGV
+457 AILNDEKLLLNV
-469 IREELSLISRKFH
+469 IKEELSTIAKKFA

-487 IIGED
+487 IISED
-492 IESETD
+492 IKEETT
-498 EEDLLHNVDILITLT
+498 EEDLLHNIDILITLT
-513 ERGYIK
+513 DRGYIK
-519 RLPLD
+519 RTPLA

-535 IIGMETK
+535 IIGLEAK
-542 DDRVSKTIAAKEL
+542 EDKVAQTIVAKEL
-555 DKILFFSDRGLVYQ
+555 DKILFFSDRGIVYQ
-569 LKGYQIPVSSRQAR
+569 LKGYQIPTASRQAK

-588 LILPVKDE
+588 ILLPVKEE
-596 EKITAI
+596 EKITAL

-616 MVTSKGTIKLA
+616 MVTSNGLVKLS

-634 PPNRGKIAISLQDG
+634 PPSKGKIAISLQEG
-648 DSLVGVE
+648 DRLVGVR
-655 ALMGDEDLILV
+655 ALMGDEDLILI
-666 SNKGQLARF
+666 SNKGYLARF
-675 SVDSLREMGRTARGV
+675 SVASLREMGRTARGV
-690 RGMRLD
+690 KGIRLEEGD
-696 PDDFVI
+696 KVI
-702 DVETFEPGK
+702 DVETYEPEK
-711 YLLFITKAGYG
+711 SLLFITRMGYG
-722 VKIALDDIPQKKSR
+722 VKIGLDDIPQKKSR

-747 KGDGLAD
+747 SGDELAD
-754 ILKVGEDDEI
+754 VIKVGEDDEI
-764 VIVTALGKTIRIA
+764 VIMTSLGKTIRLL
-777 VKGIRQIGRNNGVGM
+777 VKGIRQVGRNNSVGI
-792 KIMSLDDGD
+792 KLISLEEGD
-801 YVQSAALVENELEDE
+801 SVQSVALVENEEGE
-816 I
+816 

>member
-1 MEVDMENR
+1 MEDKGNIIGVR
-9 DNFVDVKIEQ
+9 IEE

-85 DAPVYE
+85 DAPVYD
-91 ALVRMVQNFTLR
+91 ALVRMVQDFTLR
-103 YPLVDGHG
+103 HPLVDGHG

-123 MRYTEVKLAPIA
+123 MRYTEVRLAPIA
-135 MELLKDIDKDTV
+135 IELLKDIDKDTV

-167 PNVLVNG
+167 PNVIVNG

-195 DALIYLIDHPEA
+195 DALIYLIDNPSA
-207 TVGDLMRYLPGPDFP
+207 TVNDLMRFIPGPDFP
-222 SGGIIRGKKGII
+222 SGGVIRGRKGII

-239 GRGRITLE
+239 GRGHIVLE
-247 GKTEIEEHRGRK
+247 GRVEIEEHRGRR
-259 NLVIKELPY
+259 NIIITELPY

-281 LIKEHKITGVQNIRD
+281 LIKDHKITGVQNIRD

-301 GMRVVIELKKEAVP
+301 GMRVVIELKKEAIP

-340 DGVPKVMPLDEML
+340 NGIPRIMPLDEIL
-353 REFLEFRKDVV
+353 REFLSFRKEVI
-364 RRRTTF
+364 RRRTNY
-370 DLNKAKSRAHIL
+370 DLNKAKARAHIL

-387 ALDHID
+387 ALDHLD
-393 EIISLIRSSKDVD
+393 EVITLIRNSRDVES
-406 AARRGLMENFDLS
+406 ARNGLMANFNLS

-444 EYKEVTDTIRHLE
+444 EYREVSETIKSLE
-457 AILADEALLLGV
+457 AILNDERILLNV
-469 IREELSLISRKFH
+469 IKEELLAISKKFA
-482 QPRRT
+482 QPRKT
-487 IIGED
+487 IISED
-492 IESETD
+492 IKEEAK
-498 EEDLLHNVDILITLT
+498 EEDLLHNIDILITLT

-519 RLPLD
+519 RTPLA

-535 IIGMETK
+535 IIGLETK
-542 DDRVSKTIAAKEL
+542 EDRVAQTIVAKEL
-555 DKILFFSDRGLVYQ
+555 DKILLFSDRGVVYQ
-569 LKGYQIPVSSRQAR
+569 LKGYQIPAASRQAK
-583 GTSIS
+583 GTPIS
-588 LILPVKDE
+588 LLLPVKE
-596 EKITAI
+596 EERITAL
-602 FPVPEDLDTFGKIV
+602 FPVPEDLDTFGKII
-616 MVTSKGTIKLA
+616 MVTGKGLVKLS
-627 NLKEYVD
+627 NLREYVD
-634 PPNRGKIAISLQDG
+634 PPSKGKIAISLQEG
-648 DSLVGVE
+648 DRLVGVK

-666 SNKGQLARF
+666 SNRGYLARF
-675 SVDSLREMGRTARGV
+675 STASLREMGRTAKGV
-690 RGMRLD
+690 RGIKLEEGD
-696 PDDFVI
+696 TVI
-702 DVETFEPGK
+702 DVETYEPEK
-711 YLLFITKAGYG
+711 SLLFITKMGYG
-722 VKIALDDIPQKKSR
+722 VKIRLDDIPQKKNR
-736 GIKGVKGLKFR
+736 GIKGVKGLKLR
-747 KGDGLAD
+747 EGDELAD
-754 ILKVGEDDEI
+754 VIKVGEDDEI
-764 VIVTALGKTIRIA
+764 VIMSALGKTIRMV
-777 VKGIRQIGRNNGVGM
+777 VKDIRQVGRNSSIGIRLM
-792 KIMSLDDGD
+792 TLEEKDS
-801 YVQSAALVENELEDE
+801 VQSVALVESEDE
-816 I
+816 